1 MADEYGT
8 IDEIMKEKLTKE
20 ALENLSNLLIGV
32 DASSVEVGLEILAQ
46 YSTYSTDL
54 EQELVLLAYMPQ
66 EKHGLK
72 EKAAQLLAANFPTI
86 KIKEWER
93 AFQWIELRNILYDFE
108 DFDLHWQA
116 IEEHLTILTKYKALL
131 LKNNHYL
138 RHYLNLGERIME
150 YYPKRLDVAK
160 IFFEL
165 VLQANKKDV
174 DALNILGELYKD
186 GLKDY
191 DRALTCYNTVLSVDA
206 KNYKALNE
214 KANLFIDYFP
224 KKDTDKAIEILK
236 EAVSYYPNDYKMQVW
251 LADAL
256 MVKNTPQ
263 TFEEGQKILQEIIQ
277 TIPNRSFA
285 WVIYGNRMWITA
297 QKPVEAEQIYKE
309 GIEQNPYSCVLM
321 GNLAE
326 LYDNVHQDYEQAAKY
341 YKEALAIHPSD
352 SFHLTNYIALLVIN
366 LEDYVEAHLR
376 YQDLQRLHYQTI
388 QPEPE
393 ITKEQWAKF
402 EQAQKK
408 LLEVYPELA
417 NF

>member
-1 MADEYGT
+1 
-8 IDEIMKEKLTKE
+8 MKEELTKE

-32 DASSVEVGLEILAQ
+32 DASSVEVGLEILTQ
-46 YSTYSTDL
+46 YNTYIPHFNR
-54 EQELVLLAYMPQ
+54 ELVLLAYMPQ
-66 EKHGLK
+66 EN
-72 EKAAQLLAANFPTI
+72 EQLQTRATKILNTNFSTEELQ
-86 KIKEWER
+86 EWER
-93 AFQWIELRNILYDFE
+93 VFKWVELRNILYDFE
-108 DFDLHWQA
+108 DFDFHWPSIA
-116 IEEHLTILTKYKALL
+116 EHLAVLSQYKELL
-131 LKNNHYL
+131 LKNNRYL

-160 IFFEL
+160 TFFEL
-165 VLQANKKDV
+165 MLQANKKDTA
-174 DALNILGELYKD
+174 ALNVLGVLYKD
-186 GLKDY
+186 GLRDY
-191 DRALTCYNTVLSVDA
+191 DKALECYNTVLSVDA

-224 KKDTDKAIEILK
+224 QKDTDKAIEILK

-263 TFEEGQKILQEIIQ
+263 TFEEGTKILESIIK
-277 TIPNRSFA
+277 TTPNRSFA

-352 SFHLTNYIALLVIN
+352 SFHLTNYIALLVLE

-393 ITKEQWAKF
+393 ITAKQWAKF
-402 EQAQKK
+402 EKAQEK
-408 LLEVYPELA
+408 LLKMYPELA